1 MVLTSIVLAVLLIGA
16 ASNSSSAGRVPP
28 DIIEASVCDLAQRP
42 LEFANKHVRTRGT
55 VQEGPEYFGLSDDAC
70 PSGDGVGGGI
80 WLDLPGQDDI
90 SKYYRGWSTQR
101 FIQATKSGELHGDGP
116 AVSWQTPISLAPLDP
131 TQRERLSRALA
142 GSQHRA
148 VNVIV
153 TGRKQGTSVYYSV
166 VDPVIFDLLDAARRI
181 FNNHLVDLQ
190 AAASVADDV
199 TV

>member
-1 MVLTSIVLAVLLIGA
+1 MVLTLIVLAVLLIGA

-131 TQRERLSRALA
+131 PQRERLSRALA

-153 TGRKQGTSVYYSV
+153 TGRFDYAGGGLLIMTSDGRFS
-166 VDPVIFDLLDAARRI
+166 FK
-181 FNNHLVDLQ
+181 
-190 AAASVADDV
+190 
-199 TV
+199 